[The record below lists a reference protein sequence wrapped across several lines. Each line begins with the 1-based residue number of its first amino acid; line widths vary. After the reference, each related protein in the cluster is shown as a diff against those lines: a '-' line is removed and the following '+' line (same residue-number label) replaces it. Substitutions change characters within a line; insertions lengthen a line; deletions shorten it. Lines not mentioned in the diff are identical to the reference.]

1 MDTELTFYNIE
12 LLTIFASFLF
22 FVCLFVFLLCF
33 VFCCCFFWF
42 LFFFVC
48 VIV

>member
-22 FVCLFVFLLCF
+22 FVCVFALFCFLLL
-33 VFCCCFFWF
+33 
-42 LFFFVC
+42 LFFGF
-48 VIV
+48 

>member
-33 VFCCCFFWF
+33 LLLLLFWVFEVFF
-42 LFFFVC
+42 LC

>member
-33 VFCCCFFWF
+33 LLLLFLVFG
-42 LFFFVC
+42 FFFVC